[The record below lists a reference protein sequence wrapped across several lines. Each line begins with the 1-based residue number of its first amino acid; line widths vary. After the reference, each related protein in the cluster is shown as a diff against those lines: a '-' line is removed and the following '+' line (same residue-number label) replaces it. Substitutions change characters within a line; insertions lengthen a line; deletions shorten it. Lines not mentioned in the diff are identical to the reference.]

1 MTVSASPPAK
11 TSSTNRYPLPLPRI
25 MESRFRFRLYLLTTL
40 ILLGTFSLLH
50 RLHQFQIKDQHYYI
64 RQKPGFSVIS
74 IREPGVRGEIKDR
87 NGVPLAEN
95 HRIYELVVNLGEV
108 QSSWDRQWREANGS
122 TLIDGQEKEKP
133 TIDQIVERLIL
144 PRLKELGVEPP
155 LKRSALRTHFVTHGN
170 LVPYVFPGEL
180 DFDQF
185 SRLAEMNLGLE
196 GVYVNSRPERRYP
209 LGTLAGHLLGYV
221 RQWEKGSYTAA
232 ESKEFAHYFGDSKG
246 ISGVE
251 KTYNEILT
259 GQHGKQSLYKDEKG
273 QIIGRAAFDS
283 RAPGQGA
290 ELTLALDAG
299 IQCLTENVLRKVGR
313 AAAIVMDVRT
323 GEVLAMASVPNYDPN
338 DYIPSLTQK
347 NADYYFQN
355 KGHPFTNRAV
365 GSFMCAST
373 AKIAVALSAAMN
385 SQMGFTSNCSGS
397 VTYGRNLTIKC
408 WKVTGHGTL
417 GMEEA
422 LQRSCNPYFMNLG
435 NRLGRK
441 ELVDSFATLNLG
453 KRTGVGL
460 PDESPG
466 SLPGSPAWLQKQEP
480 GSIVTASQL
489 GMMSIGQ
496 WQMEATPL
504 QICAITACI
513 ANGGKY
519 YRPRLLKKAVL
530 EGEEIVSDT
539 PDLQVDLVADKGAS
553 AADMARIKKGMWMA
567 VNQAGG
573 TAGRVKT
580 ENFPTGAKTGTVQ
593 LGRGVNKT
601 NNAWT
606 TGFAP
611 YDDPRYA
618 VTVFVEG
625 GKSGGAVAGPLVHLI
640 LRGIAASEANL
651 KLPIKRMGKF
661 AGHFDAI
668 EEITLPKDSLLS
680 ITLEDVG
687 ETGDEVSEALDENE
701 PIVVKPRIIPL
712 PGDGTA
718 NSEDE

>member
-1 MTVSASPPAK
+1 
-11 TSSTNRYPLPLPRI
+11 

-50 RLHQFQIKDQHYYI
+50 RLHQFQIQNQHYYI
-64 RQKPGFSVIS
+64 RQKPGFSVVS

-108 QSSWDRQWREANGS
+108 QNSWDRQWREENAS
-122 TLIDGQEKEKP
+122 TLLTDPGQKKP
-133 TIDQIVERLIL
+133 SIDQIVEQLIL

-155 LKRSALRTHFVTHGN
+155 LRRSALRTHFVTHGN

-185 SRLAEMNLGLE
+185 SRLAEKNLGLE

-209 LGTLAGHLLGYV
+209 LGTLAGHVLGYV
-221 RQWEKGSYTAA
+221 RQWEKGTYTAA
-232 ESKEFAHYFGDSKG
+232 ESREFAHYFGDSRG
-246 ISGVE
+246 MAGVE

-259 GQHGKQSLYKDEKG
+259 GLHGKQSLYKDEKG

-283 RAPGQGA
+283 RSPGQGA
-290 ELTLALDAG
+290 ELTLSIDAG
-299 IQCLTENVLRKVGR
+299 IQCLTENVLRKAGR
-313 AAAIVMDVRT
+313 AAAVVMDVRT
-323 GEVLAMASVPNYDPN
+323 GEVLAIASVPNYEPN

-347 NADYYFQN
+347 DADYYFQN

-373 AKIAVALSAAMN
+373 TKVAVALAAAMN
-385 SQMGFTSNCSGS
+385 GQIGFGTNCTGA

-408 WKVTGHGTL
+408 WKTGGHGSL
-417 GMEEA
+417 RMEEA
-422 LQRSCNPYFMNLG
+422 LQRSCNPYFMNLA
-435 NRLGRK
+435 NRMGSKKLVEAFSILG
-441 ELVDSFATLNLG
+441 LG

-466 SLPGSPAWLQKQEP
+466 SLPGSQAWFQKQEP

-504 QICAITACI
+504 QICAITACV

-530 EGEEIVSDT
+530 DGEDIISDI
-539 PDLQVDLVADKGAS
+539 PDLEIDLVADTGAS
-553 AADMARIKKGMWMA
+553 ASDIERIKKGMWMA
-567 VNQAGG
+567 ANQAGG
-573 TAGRVKT
+573 TAGRLKD
-580 ENFPTGAKTGTVQ
+580 ENFPPGAKTGTVQ
-593 LGRGVNKT
+593 LGRGANKT

-606 TGFAP
+606 TAFAP
-611 YDDPRYA
+611 FDNPRYA

-661 AGHFDAI
+661 AGHFDVI

-687 ETGDEVSEALDENE
+687 ETGDEVSGALDEDE

-712 PGDGTA
+712 PGDGTRD
-718 NSEDE
+718 SGDE